1 MADVYNSTDLF
12 RMVAEVMKMREEEK
26 NRSSQGSS
34 FKRFFK
40 KRWVFPAIYIASAAI
55 ILTGVL
61 WYQAS
66 NNASDKYDYKSS
78 DIAGKK
84 YKQPSIEVNRSMENF
99 TMPVKNADQAV
110 IEKKFY
116 DFSGKKAD
124 QEAALVVYN
133 NTYVPNTGI
142 DITMKN
148 GGTFDV
154 VAALSGT
161 VTRVEEDSL
170 LGNVIEIEHDKG
182 VVTQYESV
190 KDVAVK
196 VGDKV
201 DQGQTIA
208 KAGQSTLNEKAG
220 THLHFEIRK
229 DGVAVNPQNYFNKPV
244 SSLTE
249 ADKANSSM
257 PDAKKNDQKMDDSQM
272 NKDSQDQPSM
282 NGDSTNNSTDGANTN
297 TDGGTTNPS
306 TDSMNNTNS

>member
-1 MADVYNSTDLF
+1 
-12 RMVAEVMKMREEEK
+12 MREEEK
-26 NRSSQGSS
+26 NRSSQGSI
-34 FKRFFK
+34 KRFFK

-55 ILTGVL
+55 ILTAVL
-61 WYQAS
+61 WYQTSS
-66 NNASDKYDYKSS
+66 NNATDKYDYKST

-84 YKQPSIEVNRSMENF
+84 FKQPSIEVNRALENF
-99 TMPVKNADQAV
+99 AMPVKNAAEAV

-116 DFSGKKAD
+116 DFAGKKAD

-148 GGTFDV
+148 GAAFDV

-170 LGNVIEIEHDKG
+170 LGNVVEIEHDKG

-190 KDVAVK
+190 KDVKVK
-196 VGDKV
+196 VGEKV
-201 DQGQTIA
+201 EQGQTIA

-229 DGVAVNPQNYFNKPV
+229 DGVAVNPQSYFNKPMSALAEV
-244 SSLTE
+244 
-249 ADKANSSM
+249 DKTQSEM
-257 PDAKKNDQKMDDSQM
+257 PDAKKNDQKLDDSQKKNSDDNQM
-272 NKDSQDQPSM
+272 KQDESST
-282 NGDSTNNSTDGANTN
+282 NGDSTKDSSNESSDGAKTN
-297 TDGGTTNPS
+297 KDGGSTTDPS
-306 TDSMNNTNS
+306 TDTTDNTNS